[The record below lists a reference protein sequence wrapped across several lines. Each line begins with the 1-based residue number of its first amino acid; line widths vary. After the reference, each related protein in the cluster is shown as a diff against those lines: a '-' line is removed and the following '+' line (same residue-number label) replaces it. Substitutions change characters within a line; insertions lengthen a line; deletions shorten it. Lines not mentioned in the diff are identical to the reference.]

1 MTEFN
6 STFNV
11 VHSDN
16 DEFKAI
22 TNPSIAIKEYRTFR
36 KGVFGW
42 VEDAFVK
49 QLDKDTKDESLNRA
63 FFNDINVLTGEP
75 LKPGTV
81 IKDSVDMVLIGINRY
96 NGVRFSEQ
104 YAPNDYYEILGFNMN
119 EEPNEM
125 GLLNVM
131 SFILPIGKY
140 DDPIKDL
147 GNTLL
152 ANAFR
157 TYYAKTQDTDHFD
170 QSEEMVTAM
179 IRPVRFT
186 IDRRKTGYGVIGYVK
201 PSLLEPAQP
210 ELESL
215 AYEWLMANGA
225 KVPVNSRYM
234 PKTVNEA
241 DTIDAF

>member
-1 MTEFN
+1 MTNFN
-6 STFNV
+6 ATFTV
-11 VHSDN
+11 VRSN
-16 DEFKAI
+16 NGELKAI

-49 QLDKDTKDESLNRA
+49 QFSKDDKDEALNRA
-63 FFNDINVLTGEP
+63 FFNEINMLTGEP

-81 IKDSVDMVLIGINRY
+81 IKDSVDLVLIGINRY
-96 NGVRFSEQ
+96 NNVRFSEQ
-104 YAPNDYYEILGFNMN
+104 YTPNDYYEILGFNMN
-119 EEPNEM
+119 EELNEM

-157 TYYAKTQDTDHFD
+157 AYYAATQDTDSFN

-186 IDRRKTGYGVIGYVK
+186 IDRSKTSYGVIGYVK
-201 PSLLEPAQP
+201 PSLLEPAHP

-225 KVPVNSRYM
+225 KVPVNDRYM
-234 PKTVNEA
+234 PKINVD
-241 DTIDAF
+241 DTAIDLY